1 MEKQT
6 DVNLSGG
13 VVVVALCD
21 GADPSVEE
29 GGRSVPAT
37 LGDDQSPHLFLQGT
51 APHPMAE
58 LFSTPFPLTP
68 LGEQP
73 PMPQR

>member
-6 DVNLSGG
+6 DVNLPGG
-13 VVVVALCD
+13 VVVAALCD

-51 APHPMAE
+51 ANITQGG
-58 LFSTPFPLTP
+58 SPLRNSRPTITQSSA
-68 LGEQP
+68 LEV
-73 PMPQR
+73 